1 MMIMII
7 IMFCTNYMD
16 VNIKPLM
23 MIDINDEGDENDDNI
38 DSNNT
43 RWMIKTK
50 PSEMVGM
57 KDLDVDVL
65 EFNKKYMSSREGL
78 IADISRQRKLRLL

>member
-1 MMIMII
+1 
-7 IMFCTNYMD
+7 
-16 VNIKPLM
+16 
-23 MIDINDEGDENDDNI
+23 
-38 DSNNT
+38 
-43 RWMIKTK
+43 MIKTK

-78 IADISRQRKLRLL
+78 IADISRQRKLRLFLKS